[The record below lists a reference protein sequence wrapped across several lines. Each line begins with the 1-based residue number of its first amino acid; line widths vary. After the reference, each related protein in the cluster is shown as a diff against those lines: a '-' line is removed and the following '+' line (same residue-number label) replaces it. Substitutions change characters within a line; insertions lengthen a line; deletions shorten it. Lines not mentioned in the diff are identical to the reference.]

1 MHSPAWFFALKWL
14 PAPWRLPIWIAGGVA
29 LGLGVTVAHVSR
41 ATSYLSD
48 QPETCVNCH
57 VMYPQYLTWQHSS
70 HREVASCNDCH
81 VPHEN
86 LVRTYAF
93 KAQDG
98 LKHASI
104 FTARLEP
111 QVIRLSSGAV
121 PVVQENCVRCHIDVV
136 HPTALAA
143 TEEQRLCWDCHRDVP
158 HGRVRSLS
166 ATPRDMQPELPLIG
180 SGGGVRIGGRA
191 PQGSQVPIEMR
202 RPAPESPETGKTT
215 HE

>member
-1 MHSPAWFFALKWL
+1 MLSPASFFALKWTP
-14 PAPWRLPIWIAGGVA
+14 PAWRLPILIAGGVA
-29 LGLGVTVAHVSR
+29 LGLGITVAHVSR

-48 QPETCVNCH
+48 SPETCVNCH

-70 HREVASCNDCH
+70 HREVATCNDCH

-86 LVRTYAF
+86 FVRTYAF

-111 QVIRLSSGAV
+111 QVIRISSGAI
-121 PVVQENCVRCHIDVV
+121 PVVQENCVRCHIDMV
-136 HPTALAA
+136 HPTTLSDPADK
-143 TEEQRLCWDCHRDVP
+143 RLCWDCHREVP

-180 SGGGVRIGGRA
+180 SGEDVRIGGRNPQGEQVPSDMRIPA
-191 PQGSQVPIEMR
+191 PQNEGDPDE
-202 RPAPESPETGKTT
+202 
-215 HE
+215 